1 MFKIYD
7 EKIKK
12 ILSDKVLNTDWKE
25 ILKHHQRMISLI
37 QHERLIHLLVTIF
50 VGLIMSIGAFI
61 TIIIQASTLLIFV
74 VSLFALFVA
83 YLFHYRFLENTTQNW
98 YKIEEEISS
107 RL

>member
-61 TIIIQASTLLIFV
+61 TIIIQASTLLIFE